1 MADGNRMVF
10 LGFGKYARADK
21 IYAIEPIRD
30 ERRGHG
36 RRTLVWVEGVSEPIV
51 ASRTE
56 RTILADMGQEQALG
70 KPILD
75 EALDLA
81 QRLVRAVAERQ
92 GRPGRPRPP
101 RTPPARGDRP
111 PGRPGQALLATRE
124 MEPSEIRE
132 PGMIRRLAIDLG
144 PLRRHPPF
152 RRLFIGQT
160 ISTFGSEIAA
170 VAAPFQLYQLT
181 HSTLQVGLLSLC
193 ELFPLLTLTIVG
205 GALADAIDKRKLLLV
220 TEVLLAFVALG
231 FAFNASLDQPRV
243 WAIYVLVTLAMS
255 IFSLGV
261 AGMNSAIPRLVDQS
275 ELSAAIAIENVYG
288 STTNVAGPALGGV
301 LIAVLGLKGAYL
313 LDAATFTASLWSV
326 WRLPALAPAHDAE
339 RPSLRTIAEGFR
351 FVRTKKVLLGMF
363 LVDSNAMVF
372 GMPRALFPA
381 LALNRFDGGAGVLGL
396 MYAAPYAG
404 ALAASLVSGWIG
416 HVRRQGLIV
425 ADRGRALGRG
435 DRRSSASPR
444 RSGSRCCCSPR
455 PGAADNVSAVLR
467 GTILWSG
474 HARPASGPRL
484 RDRVRAG
491 RGDAR
496 ARERR
501 GRPRRLAD
509 ERALLDRLGR
519 LPLRR
524 RYGRDRPCRPRLH
537 PLRRARSRLTP
548 SPAASTRSRP
558 R

>member
-1 MADGNRMVF
+1 
-10 LGFGKYARADK
+10 
-21 IYAIEPIRD
+21 
-30 ERRGHG
+30 
-36 RRTLVWVEGVSEPIV
+36 
-51 ASRTE
+51 
-56 RTILADMGQEQALG
+56 
-70 KPILD
+70 
-75 EALDLA
+75 
-81 QRLVRAVAERQ
+81 
-92 GRPGRPRPP
+92 
-101 RTPPARGDRP
+101 
-111 PGRPGQALLATRE
+111 

-132 PGMIRRLAIDLG
+132 PGLVRRLAIDLG
-144 PLRRHPPF
+144 PLRRRPPF

-326 WRLPALAPAHDAE
+326 WRLPALAPAHDAD

-404 ALAASLVSGWIG
+404 ALAASLVSGWIA
-416 HVRRQGLIV
+416 HVRRQGLYV
-425 ADRGRALGRG
+425 AIAAALWGVAIAAFG
-435 DRRSSASPR
+435 FAETLWLALLLLAAA
-444 RSGSRCCCSPR
+444 
-455 PGAADNVSAVLR
+455 GAADNVSAVLR
-467 GTILWSG
+467 GTILWTVTPDPLRGRVSG
-474 HARPASGPRL
+474 IEFAQVAATPALGNVEAGLVASLTSVRVSIVSGGLLCVLGTVVIALAVPAFTRY
-484 RDRVRAG
+484 
-491 RGDAR
+491 DAR
-496 ARERR
+496 AP
-501 GRPRRLAD
+501 G
-509 ERALLDRLGR
+509 
-519 LPLRR
+519 
-524 RYGRDRPCRPRLH
+524 
-537 PLRRARSRLTP
+537 
-548 SPAASTRSRP
+548 
-558 R
+558 